1 MSIGRLE
8 KVSLREL
15 WKHEEHGFSVWL
27 ESNIDVLADTLGMSL
42 TMVGREKSVGTFW
55 LDLLA
60 EDSSGSPVIIENQ
73 LEATNHD
80 HLGKLLTY
88 LTNLEA
94 KTAIWVASQARP
106 EHIRTISWLNE
117 STPADTSFF
126 LVQLA
131 AYRIGDS
138 APAPLFTTIVGP
150 SQEGKRIGQEKKD
163 LAEGHVLRLRF
174 WEQLLSLAK
183 AKGVRTHENRTPSK
197 DYWLGAGA
205 GRSSLTYTYLLWD
218 DKAGVDLTIYSPDR
232 EVNKHIFDQL
242 YAHREAIDAAFGDGL
257 EWERL
262 DTNIISRIRY
272 STGAGGLR
280 TDESQW
286 PAIQGAMVDAMG
298 RLSKALKPHIQALQ
312 ISTEPA
318 AAGA

>member
-1 MSIGRLE
+1 MSIGKLE
-8 KVSLREL
+8 RVPLREL
-15 WKHEEHGFSVWL
+15 WKHEEHGFSAWL
-27 ESNIDVLADTLGMSL
+27 ESNIDVLADTLGISL
-42 TMVGREKSVGTFW
+42 TPVDRAKSVGLFW

-60 EDSSGSPVIIENQ
+60 EDGSGNPVIIENQ

-94 KTAIWVASQARP
+94 KTAIWIASQARP
-106 EHIRTISWLNE
+106 EHIRTVSWLNE

-138 APAPLFTTIVGP
+138 DPAPLFTTIVGP
-150 SQEGKRIGQEKKD
+150 SQEGKKIGQEKKD
-163 LAEGHVLRLRF
+163 LAQRHVLRLRF
-174 WEQLLSLAK
+174 WGQLLALAK

-205 GRSSLTYTYLLWD
+205 GRTSLTYTYLLWE
-218 DKAGVDLTIYSPDR
+218 DKAGVELTIYTPDR
-232 EVNKHIFDQL
+232 DVNKQIFDQL
-242 YAHREAIDAAFGDGL
+242 HAHKEAIDAAFGDVL
-257 EWERL
+257 EWDRL
-262 DTNIISRIRY
+262 DTNIVSRVRY
-272 STGAGGLR
+272 SISVGGLR

-286 PAIQGAMVDAMG
+286 PAIQDAMVSAMG
-298 RLSKALKPHIQALQ
+298 RLSKALRPHIQALQ
-312 ISTEPA
+312 TSA
-318 AAGA
+318 